1 MRTTE
6 EIYQEMLGEFSR
18 RAGYVPGESCDLAVR
33 MYAVA
38 AQVEALYAQA
48 EWVMA
53 QSFPQTAAGVYLDY
67 HGQTRGITRAGAVAA
82 RGMLRFSVDTAAAQ
96 ALAIPQGTVCMTAG
110 GLRFATTEAGSL
122 GAGDLWTDVPA
133 QAWEPGSQGNVG
145 PDLVI
150 LMAAPPAGIV
160 RCTNPEAFA
169 GGADEEGDESL
180 RQRILDSYQRL
191 PNGANAA
198 FYEQV
203 ALSFPGVAAAT
214 AVGRARGIGTVDV
227 YVAATA
233 GIPDEALLEQIG
245 QALQEKREIAVDVQ
259 VLAPEENQVD
269 VSAAVT
275 PAEGFTGEE
284 ACRAAE
290 EALRAHFTGGLLGQG
305 VTLAELG
312 NLLYG
317 LDSVSNYAFTAP
329 AADVPAR
336 VGYLPVLGTV
346 QIQEAE

>member
-6 EIYQEMLGEFSR
+6 EIYQEMLEEFSR
-18 RAGYVPGESCDLAVR
+18 RAGYLPGESCDLAVR

-53 QSFPQTAAGVYLDY
+53 QSFPQTAAGLYLDY

-82 RGMLRFSVDTAAAQ
+82 EGVLRFSVDTPVIQ
-96 ALAIPQGTVCMTAG
+96 DLTIPQGTVCMTAG
-110 GLRFATTEAGSL
+110 GLGFATTREGVLEAGEL
-122 GAGDLWTDVPA
+122 EVDIPA
-133 QAWEPGSQGNVG
+133 AAQEPGSQGNVG

-150 LMAAPPAGIV
+150 LMAAPPAGIL
-160 RCTNPEAFA
+160 RCTNPGAFA

-198 FYEQV
+198 FYEQT
-203 ALSFPGVAAAT
+203 ALSFPGVAAAA

-227 YVAATA
+227 YVSTTA

-245 QALQEKREIAVDVQ
+245 QALQEKREIAVDVE

-269 VSAAVT
+269 VAATVV

-284 ACRAAE
+284 ACQAAE
-290 EALRAHFTGGLLGQG
+290 DALRAYFTGGLLGRG

-329 AADVPAR
+329 AADVPAQ
-336 VGYLPVLGTV
+336 VGYLPVLGMV
-346 QIQEAE
+346 EIEEAE